1 MSVALSRGNLP
12 SAGRP
17 DRHVLASVLQTLV
30 ALVLVVGV
38 ALLIGFR
45 PSTGPLE
52 WLAAAGL
59 LRLTALALRYLW
71 ARKLC
76 DRDPARWMSDNRS
89 SRSRTDLTG
98 GA

>member
-30 ALVLVVGV
+30 ALVLAVGV

-45 PSTGPLE
+45 PSTRPLE
-52 WLAAAGL
+52 WLAAAG
-59 LRLTALALRYLW
+59 
-71 ARKLC
+71 
-76 DRDPARWMSDNRS
+76 
-89 SRSRTDLTG
+89 
-98 GA
+98 